1 MGFLPGDHTYIR
13 NNYNCTLLPQLN
25 ENPMKLILLISTFVF
40 TSSTLHSQQVNTLPA
55 GRYET
60 KIQEYNWEKGDIEL
74 LDANNYKI
82 ATSGEIGEYRFSV
95 AAQRIFFTSG
105 PLKGVYAK
113 AQLINNSPGI
123 LIPLNENQQLGFKL
137 ASGDIV
143 GKFRN

>member
-1 MGFLPGDHTYIR
+1 
-13 NNYNCTLLPQLN
+13 
-25 ENPMKLILLISTFVF
+25 MKLILLITTFIF
-40 TSSTLHSQQVNTLPA
+40 ANLSLHSQQVSTLPP

-74 LDANNYKI
+74 LEGNNYKI
-82 ATSGEIGEYRFSV
+82 TSSGDVGEYRFSV

-123 LIPLNENQQLGFKL
+123 LIPMNENQQLGFKL
-137 ASGDIV
+137 APGDIV

>member
-1 MGFLPGDHTYIR
+1 
-13 NNYNCTLLPQLN
+13 
-25 ENPMKLILLISTFVF
+25 MKLLLLITTFIF
-40 TSSTLHSQQVNTLPA
+40 NSLSLHSQQVSTLPP

-74 LDANNYKI
+74 LEGNNYKI
-82 ATSGEIGEYRFSV
+82 TSSGDVGEYRFSV

-123 LIPLNENQQLGFKL
+123 LIPMNENQQLGFKL
-137 ASGDIV
+137 APGDIV

>member
-1 MGFLPGDHTYIR
+1 
-13 NNYNCTLLPQLN
+13 
-25 ENPMKLILLISTFVF
+25 MKLFLLISTFIF
-40 TSSTLHSQQVNTLPA
+40 TGLTLHSQQVSALPP

-74 LDANNYKI
+74 LDGTNYKI
-82 ATSGEIGEYRFSV
+82 TSSGEVGEYRFSV

-123 LIPLNENQQLGFKL
+123 LIPMNENQQLGFKL
-137 ASGDIV
+137 APGDIV
-143 GKFRN
+143 GKIRN

>member
-1 MGFLPGDHTYIR
+1 
-13 NNYNCTLLPQLN
+13 
-25 ENPMKLILLISTFVF
+25 MKLILLITTFIF
-40 TSSTLHSQQVNTLPA
+40 TSLSLHSQQVNTLPT

-74 LDANNYKI
+74 LDGKNYKI
-82 ATSGEIGEYRFSV
+82 TSSGDVGEYRFSV

-123 LIPLNENQQLGFKL
+123 LIPMNENQQLGFKL
-137 ASGDIV
+137 APGDIV

>member
-1 MGFLPGDHTYIR
+1 
-13 NNYNCTLLPQLN
+13 
-25 ENPMKLILLISTFVF
+25 MKLILLISTLVF
-40 TSSTLHSQQVNTLPA
+40 TSFSLHSQQVSTLPP

-60 KIQEYNWEKGDIEL
+60 KIQEFNWEKGDIEL
-74 LDANNYKI
+74 LEGNNYKI
-82 ATSGEIGEYRFSV
+82 TSSGDVGEYRFSV

-123 LIPLNENQQLGFKL
+123 LIPMNENQQLGFKL
-137 ASGDIV
+137 APGDIV